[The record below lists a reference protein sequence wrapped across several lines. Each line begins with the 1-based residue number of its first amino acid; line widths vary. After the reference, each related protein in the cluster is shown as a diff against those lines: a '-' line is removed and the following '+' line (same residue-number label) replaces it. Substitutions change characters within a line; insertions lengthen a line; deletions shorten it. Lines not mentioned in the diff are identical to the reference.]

1 MKATFDFATRNI
13 RQIKLYVGPVFVA
26 LGHKWGQNCF
36 YGLYPEVAEMAG
48 NTLQNEKKYPH
59 FMSVVWLIWTVL
71 ATGGYLRQYVICQQ
85 FGWVRENWL
94 DYLSWLACFYP
105 WILLTPAVFWIEA
118 RLPFTRSEWKR
129 RLGILAFASF
139 IFSYVAL
146 QLTTALDFGIDYA
159 FRGQASFTGLLW
171 NWHFPREFYLE
182 QFFFWSTLAA
192 SYAIRSFAQFHQQA
206 RQVTQLAL
214 EKSQLEASL
223 RQAELETLRMR
234 LNPHFLFNTLQN
246 ISVLAQQNPKLASQM
261 LTRLGDLLR
270 VALRRDNSLESTV
283 RDEIALT
290 QNYLAVEKMRFGD
303 RLTILV
309 DVAQN
314 SDQALIPSFLLQPLV
329 ENAII
334 HGLRGLSQVGTI
346 AMRALKEGDQLV
358 LIVADNGV
366 GLSDDWPAE
375 LKVGNVGLGLSSTRE
390 RLRRMYPEEHE
401 FVIRKLSEGGTEVR
415 IAIPFRLKEHFEEG
429 ILSEQP
435 STVDR

>member
-1 MKATFDFATRNI
+1 MTE
-13 RQIKLYVGPVFVA
+13 LA
-26 LGHKWGQNCF
+26 LQSGRRKKIYF
-36 YGLYPEVAEMAG
+36 IAG
-48 NTLQNEKKYPH
+48 
-59 FMSVVWLIWTVL
+59 VWLTWTAIAILSFARHYFEETHPFTWPNGSWPDV
-71 ATGGYLRQYVICQQ
+71 
-85 FGWVRENWL
+85 
-94 DYLSWLACFYP
+94 LSWFACFYP
-105 WILLTPAVFWIEA
+105 WALLTPAIFRIEA
-118 RLPFTRSEWKR
+118 RFPLTRNEWKPR
-129 RLGILAFASF
+129 IGILFLASLIFAYLGFQTST
-139 IFSYVAL
+139 V
-146 QLTTALDFGIDYA
+146 LDFSINYA
-159 FRGQASFTGLLW
+159 FGLPTSLSGFLW
-171 NWHFPREFYLE
+171 RFPVIVFLFE
-182 QFFFWSTLAA
+182 QFSFWSTLAT
-192 SYAIRSFAQFHQQA
+192 SCAIRHFGQFHRQA
-206 RQVTQLAL
+206 RQATQLAL

-270 VALRRDNSLESTV
+270 VALRRDNSLETTV

-309 DVAQN
+309 DLAPG
-314 SDQALIPSFLLQPLV
+314 SDHALIPSFLLQPLV
-329 ENAII
+329 ENAVI
-334 HGLRGLSQVGTI
+334 HGLRGISQAGTI

-375 LKVGNVGLGLSSTRE
+375 LNIGNVGLGLSSTRE

-415 IAIPFRLKEHFEEG
+415 IAIPFRLKEHSEEDV
-429 ILSEQP
+429 LSEQP

>member
-1 MKATFDFATRNI
+1 M
-13 RQIKLYVGPVFVA
+13 
-26 LGHKWGQNCF
+26 
-36 YGLYPEVAEMAG
+36 AEH
-48 NTLQNEKKYPH
+48 TLQSEKKSTH
-59 FMSVVWLIWTVL
+59 FMAAVWLSWTVL
-71 ATGGYLRQYVICQQ
+71 ATGGYLRQYLMCGQIGGADGV
-85 FGWVRENWL
+85 WH

-105 WILLTPAVFWIEA
+105 WILLTPAVFWLEA
-118 RLPFTRSEWKR
+118 RFPVTRNEWKQ

-139 IFSYVAL
+139 VFSYVAL
-146 QLTTALDFGIDYA
+146 QLTAALDFGIDYA
-159 FRGQASFTGLLW
+159 FGRQASFGGFLW
-171 NWHFPREFYLE
+171 KWHFPREFYLE
-182 QFFFWSTLAA
+182 QFFFWSSLGAI
-192 SYAIRSFAQFHQQA
+192 YAIRSFAQFHQQA

-270 VALRRDNSLESTV
+270 VALRRDNSLETTV

-329 ENAII
+329 ENAVI
-334 HGLRGLSQVGTI
+334 HGLRGISRAGTI
-346 AMRALKEGDQLV
+346 VMRALKEGDQLV

-366 GLSDDWPAE
+366 GLSDDWPVECSA
-375 LKVGNVGLGLSSTRE
+375 GLGLSSTRE
-390 RLRRMYPEEHE
+390 RLRRMYPQEHE
-401 FVIRKLSEGGTEVR
+401 FDIRKLSEGGTEVR
-415 IAIPFRLKEHFEEG
+415 IAIPFRLKEHSEEDV
-429 ILSEQP
+429 LSEQP

>member
-1 MKATFDFATRNI
+1 M
-13 RQIKLYVGPVFVA
+13 
-26 LGHKWGQNCF
+26 
-36 YGLYPEVAEMAG
+36 AEH
-48 NTLQNEKKYPH
+48 TLQNEKKNMH
-59 FMSVVWLIWTVL
+59 FMAAVWLIWTVL
-71 ATGGYLRQYVICQQ
+71 ATGGYLRQYLMCGQLGGSDGV
-85 FGWVRENWL
+85 WH
-94 DYLSWLACFYP
+94 DYLTWLACFYP
-105 WILLTPAVFWIEA
+105 WILLTPAVFWLGA
-118 RLPFTRSEWKR
+118 RFRFTKSEWKR

-139 IFSYVAL
+139 VFSYVAL
-146 QLTTALDFGIDYA
+146 QLTTALDFGIDCA
-159 FRGQASFTGLLW
+159 FGRQVSFSGFLL

-182 QFFFWSTLAA
+182 QFFFWSTLGA

-223 RQAELETLRMR
+223 QQAELETLRMR

-270 VALRRDNSLESTV
+270 VALRRDNSLETTV

-303 RLTILV
+303 RLTVLL
-309 DVAQN
+309 DVTPDL
-314 SDQALIPSFLLQPLV
+314 DQALIPSFLLQPLV
-329 ENAII
+329 ENAVI
-334 HGLRGLSQVGTI
+334 HGLRGISQAGTI
-346 AMRALKEGDQLV
+346 VMRALKEDEQLV

-375 LKVGNVGLGLSSTRE
+375 CSAGLGLSSTRE
-390 RLRRMYPEEHE
+390 RLRRMYPEDHE
-401 FVIRKLSEGGTEVR
+401 FEIRRLSEGGTEVR
-415 IAIPFRLKEHFEEG
+415 IAIPLRFKQHSEEDV
-429 ILSEQP
+429 LSEQP

>member
-1 MKATFDFATRNI
+1 M
-13 RQIKLYVGPVFVA
+13 GPE
-26 LGHKWGQNCF
+26 LLDGP
-36 YGLYPEVAEMAG
+36 YPEIAEMVE
-48 NTLQNEKKYPH
+48 NNLQSEKKSTH
-59 FMSVVWLIWTVL
+59 FMAGVWLIWTVL
-71 ATGGYLRQYVICQQ
+71 ATGSYLRQYLVCRQLGGSDGI
-85 FGWVRENWL
+85 WL
-94 DYLSWLACFYP
+94 DFLSWLACFYP
-105 WILLTPAVFWIEA
+105 WILLTPAVFWLEA
-118 RLPFTRSEWKR
+118 RFRLTRSEWKR
-129 RLGILAFASF
+129 RLGILALASF
-139 IFSYVAL
+139 VFSYVAL

-159 FRGQASFTGLLW
+159 FRGQASFNGFLW
-171 NWHFPREFYLE
+171 NWHFSREFYLE
-182 QFFFWSTLAA
+182 QFFFWSTLGA

-290 QNYLAVEKMRFGD
+290 QNYLTVEKMRFGD

-309 DVAQN
+309 DVAPD

-334 HGLRGLSQVGTI
+334 HGLRGISQAGTI
-346 AMRALKEGDQLV
+346 VMRTLKEGDQLV
-358 LIVADNGV
+358 LIIADNGV
-366 GLSDDWPAE
+366 GLSDDWPTE

-415 IAIPFRLKEHFEEG
+415 IAIPFRLKEHSEEDV
-429 ILSEQP
+429 LSEQP